1 MANTENW
8 LGNAMQF
15 GLLATFLPD
24 QNNSLLA
31 KKWATIGSLSLQ
43 LKSER
48 RL

>member
-24 QNNSLLA
+24 QNNSWSLA
-31 KKWATIGSLSLQ
+31 F
-43 LKSER
+43 
-48 RL
+48 